1 MEFTNIQQLAID
13 LYFADVKAERYQ
25 QSFLEQVKAGVPIVD
40 KRSEGYYCSYC
51 KRFAQKPMA
60 FEQTDKVIFV
70 NSGFFDVGEKQIWIV
85 NKHYEGCRG
94 WD

>member
-1 MEFTNIQQLAID
+1 MEFTVQQLAID
-13 LYFADVKAERYQ
+13 LFFADVKAEQYRK
-25 QSFLEQVKAGVPIVD
+25 SFLENINAGVPVID
-40 KRSEGYYCSYC
+40 KRSEGYYCSDC

-70 NSGFFDVGEKQIWIV
+70 NSGFFDKGEKQIWIV